1 MDSLS
6 CSWIV
11 TLSLFQLV
19 VVAFRVSTCAALRR
33 YFLGDSPSNHGARRS
48 PPVEGSADD
57 RLY

>member
-19 VVAFRVSTCAALRR
+19 VVAFRVRPALPCEGAFSAIPRR
-33 YFLGDSPSNHGARRS
+33 ITVSGGS
-48 PPVEGSADD
+48 PPVEGPADD